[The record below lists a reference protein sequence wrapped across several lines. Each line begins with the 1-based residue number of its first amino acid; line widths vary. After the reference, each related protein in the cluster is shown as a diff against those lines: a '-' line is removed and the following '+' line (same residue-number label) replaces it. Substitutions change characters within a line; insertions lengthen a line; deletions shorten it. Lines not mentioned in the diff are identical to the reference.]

1 VTDKPPS
8 GRDAQHANGATRIR
22 AMVVDDDPMVRRAIR
37 DALQQSGVV
46 VIAEAKDGR
55 EGVELA
61 WHYKPDVVV
70 LDVFMPGMDGIA
82 AMHRIH
88 ERHPDTC
95 CIMLSVSSDP
105 ELGVMALRAGASGF
119 LTKGSISPS
128 NLAQVLEGT
137 LKGEVAGS
145 RTLMAEVVAELRRLP
160 QSGIGM
166 RPVRSVLTPREWEVL
181 DLMSLGRSTS
191 EIADELVLSSE
202 TVRSHIK
209 NLMRKLGAKS
219 RAEAIELGA
228 RERDQTGAHH
238 RT

>member
-1 VTDKPPS
+1 MS
-8 GRDAQHANGATRIR
+8 AQEPVAEPAETAANRIR
-22 AMVVDDDPMVRRAIR
+22 AIVVDDDAMVRRAVR
-37 DALQQSGVV
+37 DALQESGVV

-82 AMHRIH
+82 AMNRIH
-88 ERHPDTC
+88 ERLPDTC

-105 ELGVMALRAGASGF
+105 DLGVLALRSGAAGF
-119 LTKGSISPS
+119 LTKGQVSPS
-128 NLAQVLEGT
+128 GLAAILEGA
-137 LKGEVAGS
+137 LQGEVAGS
-145 RTLMAEVVAELRRLP
+145 RTLMAEVVNELRRLP
-160 QSGIGM
+160 QAGIGM

-181 DLMSLGRSTS
+181 DLMSLGKSTS

-228 RERDQTGAHH
+228 RERKPEAVNPEG
-238 RT
+238 

>member
-1 VTDKPPS
+1 VSAGLNQEPEGEVS
-8 GRDAQHANGATRIR
+8 GEDRIR
-22 AMVVDDDPMVRRAIR
+22 AIIVDDDPMVRRAVR
-37 DALQQSGVV
+37 DALQESGVI

-88 ERHPDTC
+88 ERHPETC
-95 CIMLSVSSDP
+95 CIMLSVSSDS
-105 ELGVMALRAGASGF
+105 ELGVMALRSGAAGF
-119 LTKGSISPS
+119 LTKGEVSPS
-128 NLAQVLEGT
+128 ALAGILEGT
-137 LKGEVAGS
+137 LQGEVAGS
-145 RTLMAEVVAELRRLP
+145 RTLMANVVNELRKLP
-160 QSGIGM
+160 QGGIGM

-181 DLMSLGRSTS
+181 DLMSLGKSTS

-228 RERDQTGAHH
+228 RERRPTETG
-238 RT
+238 